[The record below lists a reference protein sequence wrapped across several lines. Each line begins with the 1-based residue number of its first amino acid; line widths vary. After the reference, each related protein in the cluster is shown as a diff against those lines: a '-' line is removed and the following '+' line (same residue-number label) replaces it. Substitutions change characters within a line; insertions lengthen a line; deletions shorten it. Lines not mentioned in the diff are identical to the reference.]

1 MPYSRPTLPEI
12 INRVRADVISRLA
25 QDDVLR
31 RSDAEVY
38 SRVLAGVTHSLYGFI
53 DWLSKQLIYDTAED
67 EILDRWASIWLT
79 VPRKPAAA
87 ATGTVTLT
95 GQVGAVVASGALLQA
110 LDGVQYQTTAP
121 VTFTGTSA
129 VANVEAIVPAAA
141 GNRAAGQ
148 TLTMATPVPGVQPG
162 ALASALVGGA
172 DAESNEALRARLIA
186 RIQTPPHG
194 GSAADYVAWALE
206 VPGVTR
212 AWCYPLELG
221 AGTVTVRFMRDND
234 SGSAIPDAGEI
245 AAVQAYINT
254 LKPVTANLTVLAPVA
269 TPLNLT
275 IAVTPNTPAV
285 RQAVQEELADLIRR
299 EAVPGGT
306 LLISRIRAAISAAA
320 GESNYVMSVP
330 SADVS
335 LATGQITTLGV
346 ITWA

>member
-1 MPYSRPTLPEI
+1 MPYSRPTLPEVI
-12 INRVRADVISRLA
+12 ARVRADVISRLA

-38 SRVLAGVTHSLYGFI
+38 ARVVAALTHGLYGYI
-53 DWLSKQLIYDTAED
+53 DWLSRQLIYDTAEG

-79 VPRKPAAA
+79 VPRKPAAS

-95 GQVGAVVASGALLQA
+95 GQVGAVVPAGAPLQA
-110 LDGVQYQTTAP
+110 LDGVQYLTTGAT
-121 VTFTGTSA
+121 TFTGTSV
-129 VANVEAIVPAAA
+129 VANIEALVPAAA
-141 GNRAAGQ
+141 GNRVAGQ
-148 TLTMATPVPGVQPG
+148 TLTLVTPVAGVQPG

-172 DAESNEALRARLIA
+172 DMETDEALRVRLIS

-221 AGTVTVRFMRDND
+221 AGTVTLRFMRDND

-245 AAVQAYINT
+245 AAVLAYINAS
-254 LKPVTANLTVLAPVA
+254 KPVTAQLTVVAPVA
-269 TPLNLT
+269 TPQNFT

-285 RQAVQEELADLIRR
+285 RQAVQEELADLFRR

-320 GESNYVMSVP
+320 GESNYVMTVP
-330 SADVS
+330 AADVV
-335 LATGQITTLGV
+335 LTTGLISTLGV